1 MVLVENDI
9 TSVQTIILSNFKKL
23 VYKIKWNLSRTNTV
37 DWWSKAKVYA
47 FLKDVQ
53 ALWVLAQWASRKKQT
68 EGVGVQEMLLEN
80 MLQGQ
85 AGIDVNVKIHK
96 LLP

>member
-1 MVLVENDI
+1 MVE
-9 TSVQTIILSNFKKL
+9 
-23 VYKIKWNLSRTNTV
+23 
-37 DWWSKAKVYA
+37 AKVYA

-53 ALWVLAQWASRKKQT
+53 AMWVLAQWASRKKQT

-85 AGIDVNVKIHK
+85 AA
-96 LLP
+96 